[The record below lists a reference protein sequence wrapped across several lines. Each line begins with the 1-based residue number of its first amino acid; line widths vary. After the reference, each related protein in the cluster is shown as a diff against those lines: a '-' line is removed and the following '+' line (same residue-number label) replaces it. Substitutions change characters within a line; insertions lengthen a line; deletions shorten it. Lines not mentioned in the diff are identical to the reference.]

1 MLDTFYRTGEVKI
14 WSCWFSVSL
23 QTSKIESCCS
33 CQTHTSIVHER
44 ATCFELG
51 CLIKT
56 LLISF
61 FQFPYNHFEPTALRP
76 KNLYHDPLRYFLF
89 GNHDMKPDNNQNLY
103 FAYLNLLSVLLTCSY
118 LRFLV
123 IHTFF
128 LFSNYLFYCLA
139 ITLGIL

>member
-1 MLDTFYRTGEVKI
+1 M
-14 WSCWFSVSL
+14 SVSCNIA
-23 QTSKIESCCS
+23 KKE
-33 CQTHTSIVHER
+33 V
-44 ATCFELG
+44 
-51 CLIKT
+51 CLIK
-56 LLISF
+56 IFYKFSF
-61 FQFPYNHFEPTALRP
+61 LQFPYNHFEPTALRP

-89 GNHDMKPDNNQNLY
+89 GNHDMKPENNLY
-103 FAYLNLLSVLLTCSY
+103 FAKFAYLNLLSVLLTCSY